1 MWNEPSPFVDHVRI
15 GKAWVLST
23 SMGHVDPRVSGNK
36 FRHHPRNSK
45 FHVPN
50 SNMGTMMRMQ
60 QGPRYVTTNRYLF
73 LTFP

>member
-50 SNMGTMMRMQ
+50 SNMGTMI
-60 QGPRYVTTNRYLF
+60 
-73 LTFP
+73 